1 MPSSATFSN
10 SLFAFSCA
18 SPGISLVLSECIE
31 AVPGAYGGYGRGSAP
46 DGRVTALA
54 VAGRA
59 PRGRRSGPGCPV
71 PPRCGRLVASGVLRR
86 SLYQRRPVRYEYLLT
101 DAGAALL
108 PLLVA
113 MRDWGDRW
121 VLGDGSLT
129 ATTDGDSADSRS
141 R

>member
-1 MPSSATFSN
+1 M
-10 SLFAFSCA
+10 
-18 SPGISLVLSECIE
+18 
-31 AVPGAYGGYGRGSAP
+31 
-46 DGRVTALA
+46 
-54 VAGRA
+54 
-59 PRGRRSGPGCPV
+59 
-71 PPRCGRLVASGVLRR
+71 LRR